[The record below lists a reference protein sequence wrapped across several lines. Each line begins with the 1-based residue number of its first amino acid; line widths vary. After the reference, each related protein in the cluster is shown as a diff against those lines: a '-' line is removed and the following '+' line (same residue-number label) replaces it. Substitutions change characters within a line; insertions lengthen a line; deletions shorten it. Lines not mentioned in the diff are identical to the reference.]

1 MRFTVLFELGRN
13 PSQPRGG
20 SSPTAR
26 ELIQGYWMVEAP
38 SPADVQEWA
47 GAAVEIRRVF
57 EADDVRCAA

>member
-13 PSQPRGG
+13 PSKPRGG
-20 SSPTAR
+20 SNPTAR